1 MVQAD
6 RDTTSSTRLSKDRE
20 LVKAAALTTIVFGI
34 LLTALMVVAAWITN
48 RAETEEPGHQM
59 MITRGVLLISGIL
72 LIGFGLGV
80 WYRRQWCAVAT
91 VILLVALMAAYI
103 YMSGGVMGSVFF
115 LIVPLIPTIANWLVL
130 PALRRVA
137 QVETADT

>member
-20 LVKAAALTTIVFGI
+20 LVKAAALATIVFGI
-34 LLTALMVVAAWITN
+34 LLAALMVAAAWVTS
-48 RAETEEPGHQM
+48 RVETPEPDRD
-59 MITRGVLLISGIL
+59 MIIVRGVLLIAGIL

-80 WYRRQWCAVAT
+80 WYRQQWCAVAT
-91 VILLVALMAAYI
+91 IALLIALMAAHI
-103 YMSGGVMGSVFF
+103 VVSRGAVGSVFF

-130 PALRRVA
+130 PALRRLA
-137 QVETADT
+137 QADSADG